1 MKIGMRTPSLKKSIS
16 ARTTGQA
23 KRTIKRAIIP
33 GYGQRGMGL
42 LHPKRA
48 LYNKVYRKT
57 TFSIFD
63 LAKGTKGAS
72 NSGCCLTLL
81 FLIALTAATCL
92 LI

>member
-1 MKIGMRTPSLKKSIS
+1 MKIGMRRPSLKRSNS
-16 ARTTGQA
+16 ARTTGRA
-23 KRTIKRAIIP
+23 KRAIKKAIIP

-63 LAKGTKGAS
+63 LAKISNGST

-81 FLIALTAATCL
+81 FLI
-92 LI
+92 